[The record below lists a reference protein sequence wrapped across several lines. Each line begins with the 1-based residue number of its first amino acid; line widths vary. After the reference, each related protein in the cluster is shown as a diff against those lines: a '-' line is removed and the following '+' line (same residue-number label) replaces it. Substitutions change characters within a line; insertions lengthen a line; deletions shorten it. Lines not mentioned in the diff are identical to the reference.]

1 MRVSFL
7 VDGFNLYHSIR
18 AAERATDLRPLRW
31 LDLRALCTTLVSSG
45 FGPGAELEGVYYFSA
60 LAYHLQRPEVVRRH
74 RAFLE
79 ALEDTGVRVSL
90 ARFKKKTTRASLS
103 RCRFFI
109 SGKRWKLRLPFS
121 KVMVAVKGF
130 EEKETDVAIAVK
142 MLELAQSGRT
152 DCLVLMS
159 GDTDLCPGVDGVR
172 RISPSV
178 GLRVAFPYHRYNK
191 DLDRRA
197 DGRFRISPRLMA
209 ANQFPDPYVLKSG
222 RVVTKPP
229 SW

>member
-18 AAERATDLRPLRW
+18 AAERVTDLRPLRW
-31 LDLRALCTTLVSSG
+31 LDLRALCANLVSSG
-45 FGPGAELEGVYYFSA
+45 FGPGSSLEGVYYFSA
-60 LAYHLQRPEVVRRH
+60 LAHHLQRPDVVRRH
-74 RAFLE
+74 RALLE
-79 ALEDTGVRVSL
+79 ALEDTGVHISF
-90 ARFKKKTTRASLS
+90 ARFRKKTTQASLS
-103 RCRFFI
+103 RCRFFLP
-109 SGKRWKLRLPFS
+109 GKRWRLRLQFS

-142 MLELAQSGRT
+142 MLELAHSGRT

-159 GDTDLCPGVDGVR
+159 GDTDLCPAVDAVR
-172 RISPSV
+172 RMFPSV

-191 DLDRRA
+191 DLDQRA
-197 DGRFRISPRLMA
+197 DGRFRISPRLLA
-209 ANQFPDPYVLKSG
+209 SNQFPDPYVLRAG
-222 RVVTKPP
+222 RVVSKPP

>member
-7 VDGFNLYHSIR
+7 VDGFNLYHCIR
-18 AAERATDLRPLRW
+18 AAEKVTSLRPLRW
-31 LDLRALCTTLVSSG
+31 LDLRALCATLVSSG
-45 FGPGAELEGVYYFSA
+45 FGPGAWLEGVYYFSA
-60 LAYHLQRPEVVRRH
+60 LAHHLQRPDVVRRH

-79 ALEDTGVRVSL
+79 ALEDRGVHISL

-103 RCRFFI
+103 RCQFFLP
-109 SGKRWKLRLPFS
+109 GKRRKLKLPFS
-121 KVMVAVKGF
+121 RVLVAVKGF

-142 MLELAQSGRT
+142 MLELAHSGRT

-159 GDTDLCPGVDGVR
+159 GDTDLCPAVDGVHR
-172 RISPSV
+172 MFPSLRQRI
-178 GLRVAFPYHRYNK
+178 AFPYERYNK

-209 ANQFPDPYVLKSG
+209 ANQFSDPYVLKSG
-222 RVVTKPP
+222 RVVQKPP
-229 SW
+229 GW